1 MPIANP
7 FRVLKAVRR
16 LVGGLLAAA
25 LAVAAA
31 QAQPAADA
39 EVIDPPGRVGSV
51 TLLAGPVTLTDLA
64 TGSREE
70 ALLNWPVTGG
80 WRIDA
85 GRAARAEVRIG
96 STVLRLDEETT
107 VDFVR
112 IDDHFMQL
120 AVLRGAVALR
130 VRNPEVLTE
139 LEVLTQRE
147 RIVFEQTGSFRIDV
161 DRTPGLTAVTVF
173 AGRAQVATTSG
184 TVVIGAGQRGE
195 LAAAPNFRFQVVAA
209 TADRFD
215 DWVAARDRREE
226 AIRSASYVSR
236 ETTGVELLDDYGD
249 WRVVPDYGAVWFP
262 RGLAPTWAPY
272 RYGRWVWISPWGWTW
287 IDEAPWGFA
296 PLHYGRWVVV
306 GGVWAWV
313 PGVIVPRPVYAP
325 ALVAWYA
332 RPGVTITV
340 GAPIGWFPLGPREP
354 YVPPFRHSPRFL
366 RVVNVQHV
374 PDVERVTIVQTP
386 RYVHRH
392 PERSTWVP
400 PDRFGRPEPVE
411 RGQRPPPSEWRQFI
425 ARPQPPANVPNTKR
439 RQDVGERPPQAPP
452 VIVPGAASDRGT
464 PVRPPQFVPR
474 GADAPR
480 PPEAP
485 RAGEPPR
492 GIDAPRPPEVP
503 RPVEAPRGIE
513 APRAFET
520 TRSIEPPRSIEP
532 LRSIE
537 TPRQIET
544 PPRLIETP
552 PPADAPRV
560 RPSPPA
566 FQPRLP
572 QAGVDAPAAPP
583 ASTAPRAAEPWRD
596 RGDRPARPVPT
607 PPGRGD
613 LPPGAPEQRRMSP
626 RTPMPS
632 APASPAFSAPQ
643 VPVPSA
649 VEVPAARGRGDGSAP
664 ALEFRRPSPGAVDGS
679 APPAPPPMPRAAPA
693 VPPPGARDS
702 GAPPSPPRESSGER
716 DAPRP
721 GRSPGLEAAR

>member
-1 MPIANP
+1 MPIADP
-7 FRVLKAVRR
+7 SRVLKAVRR

-51 TLLAGPVTLTDLA
+51 TLLAGPVTMTDLSN
-64 TGSREE
+64 GSREE

-96 STVLRLDEETT
+96 STVLRLDEETA

-173 AGRAQVATTSG
+173 SGRAQVATVSG
-184 TVVIGAGQRGE
+184 SVVINAGQRGE
-195 LAAAPNFRFQVVAA
+195 LAAAPNFRLQVVAA

-215 DWVAARDRREE
+215 EWVAARDRREE

-262 RGLAPTWAPY
+262 RALAPTWAPY

-306 GGVWAWV
+306 GGVWGWV

-332 RPGVTITV
+332 TPGVTITV

-392 PERSTWVP
+392 PDRSTWVP
-400 PDRFGRPEPVE
+400 PDRFGRPEPID
-411 RGQRPPPSEWRQFI
+411 RGLRPPPSEWRQYI

-439 RQDVGERPPQAPP
+439 RQDSGARPLAAPT
-452 VIVPGAASDRGT
+452 VIVPDTVGERGT
-464 PVRPPQFVPR
+464 PVRPPQVAPR

-480 PPEAP
+480 PPEPPRGGERPRAVEAP
-485 RAGEPPR
+485 RA
-492 GIDAPRPPEVP
+492 PEVP
-503 RPVEAPRGIE
+503 RSIDTPRPIETPRRIETPARIIEAPPPAE
-513 APRAFET
+513 APRA
-520 TRSIEPPRSIEP
+520 
-532 LRSIE
+532 
-537 TPRQIET
+537 
-544 PPRLIETP
+544 
-552 PPADAPRV
+552 
-560 RPSPPA
+560 RPTPPA

-572 QAGVDAPAAPP
+572 PSGRDAPP
-583 ASTAPRAAEPWRD
+583 APRGSEPPRAAEPWRD
-596 RGDRPARPVPT
+596 RGERPARPIPT
-607 PPGRGD
+607 APARGE
-613 LPPGAPEQRRMSP
+613 LPPSGAPEERRMSP
-626 RTPMPS
+626 RAPMPS
-632 APASPAFSAPQ
+632 TPASPASTAPQ
-643 VPVPSA
+643 APAPGA
-649 VEVPAARGRGDGSAP
+649 VESPTGRVDRGAP
-664 ALEFRRPSPGAVDGS
+664 PREFRRPSPAAKEGQV
-679 APPAPPPMPRAAPA
+679 APSPSPTPRAAPA
-693 VPPPGARDS
+693 VPPPGPRDS
-702 GAPPSPPRESSGER
+702 AAPGAPPPPARESRGER

-721 GRSPGLEAAR
+721 GRAPSLEAVR